1 MSVKTDNSQNI
12 ATEMD
17 ELSYRNIVRFYA
29 PELRMIVEGFSP
41 NEVLGFRVR
50 RKFRRL
56 GVFKRHR
63 GSNELSERTLMLL
76 NSVA

>member
-29 PELRMIVEGFSP
+29 PELRKIVEGFSP

-50 RKFRRL
+50 RKFRW
-56 GVFKRHR
+56 
-63 GSNELSERTLMLL
+63 LS
-76 NSVA
+76 